1 MSGRRVK
8 RGIRAVV
15 IRRHQDETSRAR
27 PETREKTINYLE
39 AYDKESGFLVREYR
53 LDIDLDDLKRML
65 DIDPDLEVFGY
76 PVPDSLVPE
85 VGKYSE
91 ESVVFDESCN
101 YMVGFFRQ

>member
-1 MSGRRVK
+1 M
-8 RGIRAVV
+8 
-15 IRRHQDETSRAR
+15 
-27 PETREKTINYLE
+27 E
-39 AYDKESGFLVREYR
+39 ADDKESGFLVREYR
-53 LDIDLDDLKRML
+53 LDIGLDDLKRML